1 MFFIYF
7 SIKTLNLDH
16 YPMGNNNMDI
26 LAYAKEKGFDGYPD
40 PTSIQSWLRNKGVI
54 VLVTLREVDEGDFR
68 FSYQV
73 FEPSSIY
80 YHRPPLS
87 STVYWNK
94 YEEALDHGLYHGL
107 RYV

>member
-7 SIKTLNLDH
+7 SGKTLNLDH
-16 YPMGNNNMDI
+16 HPMVNDI
-26 LAYAKEKGFDGYPD
+26 MTILEYAKEKGFDGYPD

-80 YHRPPLS
+80 YHHPPLS
-87 STVYWNK
+87 STVYWNM
-94 YEEALDHGLYHGL
+94 YEEALDHGLKHGL
-107 RYV
+107 SYV